1 MDDISC
7 MHATVQVS
15 PGGRVVIPAKMR
27 QALHLADGSR
37 MVVTFD
43 TERRS
48 LVLIPVDGALD
59 RLQDEAAVLLAG
71 LPSLSDALLADR
83 RAEVEGG

>member
-1 MDDISC
+1 
-7 MHATVQVS
+7 
-15 PGGRVVIPAKMR
+15 
-27 QALHLADGSR
+27 

-48 LVLIPVDGALD
+48 LVLIPVDEALD